1 MSDENNALDGAIN
14 EAVESSTEENQE
26 LEIVGNDESAD
37 VVASADEG
45 VQAESVEELEGEI
58 EQAIED
64 GATEQEVKDMIKE
77 FQLKVGGKTYNKKI
91 DLSDEA
97 AIQRELQ
104 MAMAGRHAMQ
114 EKAELE
120 KTYESE
126 IRRLQERPWEVL
138 EELGFDPLELSES
151 KLREF
156 VAEQQKSPEQVERER
171 IERELVQARKEAD
184 ELKRRQEE
192 MEFAKLQQQA
202 AAELENEIQTALDAH
217 TTLPKSPKTVMRIA
231 DALLWAN
238 DNGFPD
244 ASVNDV
250 LPMVE
255 DDIKREM
262 NDFFSELPEEMFEAY
277 INQKNLDRY
286 RKSRLPKKK
295 APTNLNAAV
304 KPTADSIKKEEI
316 SEEPKKR
323 MKAKDFFRNL
333 K

>member
-1 MSDENNALDGAIN
+1 MSDENTALEGAIDN
-14 EAVESSTEENQE
+14 AVEESTTEESQE
-26 LEIVGNDESAD
+26 LELVNDIE
-37 VVASADEG
+37 ASADES
-45 VQAESVEELEGEI
+45 VQAETAEELQAEVEE
-58 EQAIED
+58 AIEA

-77 FQLKVGGKTYNKKI
+77 FELKVGGKTYKKKL

-97 AIQRELQ
+97 ALQRELQ
-104 MAMAGRHAMQ
+104 MAMAGRQAMQ
-114 EKAELE
+114 QKAELE

-126 IRRLQERPWEVL
+126 IRRLQENPWEVL
-138 EELGFDPLELSES
+138 QELGFDPLELSES

-156 VAEQQKSPEQVERER
+156 VTEQQKSPEQIERER
-171 IERELVQARKEAD
+171 IERELMQARQEAD
-184 ELKRRQEE
+184 QLRKKQEE
-192 MEFAKLQQQA
+192 QEFARLQEQA
-202 AAELENEIQTALDAH
+202 AAELESEIQQALDAH

-231 DALLWAN
+231 DALLWAS

-255 DDIKREM
+255 DDIRREM

-286 RKSRLPKKK
+286 RKSRIPKKK
-295 APTNLNAAV
+295 APTTLNSAV
-304 KPTADSIKKEEI
+304 KATADSIKKEEPK
-316 SEEPKKR
+316 EEPKR

>member
-1 MSDENNALDGAIN
+1 MSDENTALDGAID
-14 EAVESSTEENQE
+14 EAVESSAEENQE
-26 LEIVGNDESAD
+26 LELVEESAE
-37 VVASADEG
+37 ASADEG
-45 VQAESVEELEGEI
+45 VQAETVEELESEV
-58 EQAIED
+58 EEAIEA
-64 GATEQEVKDMIKE
+64 GATEEEVKNMIKE
-77 FQLKVGGKTYNKKI
+77 FELKVGGKTYKKKL
-91 DLSDEA
+91 DLSDEEA
-97 AIQRELQ
+97 LQRELQ
-104 MAMAGRHAMQ
+104 MAMAGRQAMQ
-114 EKAELE
+114 QKAELE

-126 IRRLQERPWEVL
+126 IKRLQQNPWEVL
-138 EELGFDPLELSES
+138 QELGFDPLELSES
-151 KLREF
+151 KLREY
-156 VAEQQKSPEQVERER
+156 VAEQQKSPEQLERER
-171 IERELVQARKEAD
+171 IERELMQARQEA
-184 ELKRRQEE
+184 EQLRRRQEE
-192 MEFAKLQQQA
+192 QEFARLQEQA
-202 AAELENEIQTALDAH
+202 AAELETEIQQALDAH

-277 INQKNLDRY
+277 INQKNLERY

-295 APTNLNAAV
+295 APTTLNSV
-304 KPTADSIKKEEI
+304 KPTADSIKKEEPK
-316 SEEPKKR
+316 EQPKK